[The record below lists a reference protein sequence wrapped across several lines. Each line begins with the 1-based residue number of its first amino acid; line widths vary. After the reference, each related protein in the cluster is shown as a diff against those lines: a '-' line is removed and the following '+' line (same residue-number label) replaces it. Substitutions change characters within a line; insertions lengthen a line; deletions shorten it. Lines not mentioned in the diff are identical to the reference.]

1 MAIARGAGTEII
13 RSAHFE
19 YVAAN
24 QTAQILI
31 FGEQHHIYTVLS
43 ISLYNDQGTIGDT
56 NTTLFTYIDGYD
68 CTDGS
73 NAEIFLFRT
82 GTTMAHS
89 TYMYNEKISFNGHGP
104 TDFAAGAGVDSIA
117 KQNAIADQGGAVQ
130 KLMCKKGHNNDLWN
144 ISITYIDQN
153 NA

>member
-1 MAIARGAGTEII
+1 MATVRTAGTEII
-13 RSAHFE
+13 RTAHFE

-24 QTAQILI
+24 TAAQTLI
-31 FGEQHHIYTVLS
+31 FGVQHHIYTVLS
-43 ISLYNDQGTIGDT
+43 LSFYNDQSSNGDA
-56 NTTLFTYIDGYD
+56 NDTLFTYIDGYD
-68 CTDGS
+68 CIDGS

-82 GTTMAHS
+82 GTTFGHS
-89 TYMYNEKISFNGHGP
+89 TYMFNDKISFNGHGP
-104 TDFAAGAGVDSIA
+104 TDFAAGTGVDSIA
-117 KQNAIADQGGAVQ
+117 KQDAIADQGGAVQ

>member
-1 MAIARGAGTEII
+1 MAIVRTAGSEII
-13 RSAHFE
+13 RTAHFE
-19 YVAAN
+19 YVAADQVA
-24 QTAQILI
+24 QTLI
-31 FGEQHHIYTVLS
+31 FGVQHHIYTVLS
-43 ISLYNDQGTIGDT
+43 LSFYNDQSSTGDT

-68 CTDGS
+68 CIDGS

-82 GTTMAHS
+82 GTTNGHS
-89 TYMYNEKISFNGHGP
+89 TYMFNDKISFNGHGP

-117 KQNAIADQGGAVQ
+117 KQDAIADQGGAVQ